1 MRPRLPVTTPDLLR
15 RIHRLAIYALL
26 LAASTTLHAQTTQPL
41 ASADDRAEQIFHQT
55 NSTAMILVVVR
66 DREVHFRSFGET
78 APNSGQLPA
87 PSSVL
92 RLCSLTKTF
101 ATDLLVKMMADKTVR
116 LDDPLQ
122 RFAPPKLKVPTLT
135 LHGPAARPITLGDLA
150 THTAGLP
157 REIGPAPAGS
167 PHFTFPNH
175 AQRWAWLP
183 RQRLRA
189 SPGTVASYSNIG
201 FDLLGDAL
209 ESAAH
214 KPYAQLLAERTLTP
228 LAMRDTTFSPTPAQC
243 ARLLLGY
250 HKPRPH
256 EPPFCTG
263 TQASAGSAGLYS
275 TPADMARYLQY
286 LLGTSEIKQP
296 AAAQAIY
303 VQPSSLKSMT
313 GLDHAGDPSGIG
325 LGWIILDSPTTA
337 TPIVEKTGGGGGF
350 STYIALDHAHRTG
363 VFIALTEGGKWQTH
377 PFRDANDLLL
387 ALSNLPPMLP
397 EPIQP
402 TPARRKPAT
411 RKHPAS
417 SPR

>member
-1 MRPRLPVTTPDLLR
+1 MLKTML
-15 RIHRLAIYALL
+15 RLATTALFFAL
-26 LAASTTLHAQTTQPL
+26 TTLHAQTLQPL
-41 ASADDRAEQIFHQT
+41 ATADDKAEQIFHQT

-66 DREVHFRSFGET
+66 DREVHFRSFGEI
-78 APNSGQLPA
+78 APNSGQLPT
-87 PSSVL
+87 PSSLL

-101 ATDLLVKMMADKTVR
+101 ATDLLVKLEADKLVR

-122 RFAPPKLKVPTLT
+122 RFAPSKTKVPTLT
-135 LHGPAARPITLGDLA
+135 IHGPAARPITLGDLA

-157 REIGPAPAGS
+157 REIGPAPAGT
-167 PHFTFPNH
+167 PHFTFPDH

-189 SPGTVASYSNIG
+189 SPGTVASYSNVG

-228 LAMRDTTFSPTPAQC
+228 LALHDTTFSPTPAQC
-243 ARLLLGY
+243 GRLLLGY
-250 HKPRPH
+250 HRPRPN
-256 EPPFCTG
+256 EPPFCTD

-286 LLGTSEIKQP
+286 LLGTSDIKQP

-303 VQPSSLKSMT
+303 VQPSSLKSII

-325 LGWIILDSPTTA
+325 LGWLILDAPITA
-337 TPIVEKTGGGGGF
+337 TRIIEKTGGGGGF
-350 STYIALDHAHRTG
+350 STYIALDHAHHTAI
-363 VFIALTEGGKWQTH
+363 FIALTEGGDWQTH
-377 PFRDANDLLL
+377 PFRDTNDILL
-387 ALSNLPPMLP
+387 ALSNLPPMQA
-397 EPIQP
+397 EPIHP
-402 TPARRKPAT
+402 TPPRRKPAA
-411 RKHPAS
+411 RKHPA
-417 SPR
+417 PPPKH